1 MSATADVDLI
11 RQMLD
16 EGQLAREDEA
26 GHQRELHAQC
36 PTDRTEAPVHRVVR
50 TDHKVTEVIFR
61 CPSCGQDFSAPPEA
75 MRLA

>member
-1 MSATADVDLI
+1 MSPTAEVDLI

-26 GHQRELHAQC
+26 GHQRELYAQC
-36 PTDRTEAPVHRVVR
+36 PNDRVEAPVHRVVR
-50 TDHKVTEVIFR
+50 TDHRVTEVIFR
-61 CPSCGQDFSAPPEA
+61 CPGCGQDFSAPPEA